1 MIYSL
6 LVLSSPSSGQAARSA
21 ALFAQAVIHRGHT
34 LHRVFFMDEGVHV
47 GSNNHVMPQDENN
60 PVDLWAELA
69 DQHNVDLVLCVSS
82 AIKRGLLDSS
92 EAQRYEK
99 GSATIHPAFVIS
111 GLGQLVDATAVSDRL
126 LTFGG

>member
-6 LVLSSPSSGQAARSA
+6 LVLSSPSSGRSARSA
-21 ALFAQAVIHRGHT
+21 ALFAQAVINRGHT
-34 LHRVFFMDEGVHV
+34 LHRVFFMDEGVHA
-47 GSNNHVMPQDENN
+47 GTNNHVMPQDENN
-60 PVDLWAELA
+60 PVDLWVELA

-126 LTFGG
+126 ITFGG